1 MRIALLA
8 PLISTIAPPFLGGA
22 QALLAD
28 LAIGLAARGHDVTLY
43 AADGS
48 DVPGVRLAQL
58 GIDPAT
64 LRPARFMETSAG
76 VLSHDASLAAAG
88 EDDDLARATD
98 AFLRAYRVIA
108 AHASEHDLVHA
119 HAYDWPALAL
129 ASLQPLP
136 VAHTLHLPAVDA
148 RINRTLATIAPPDA
162 ATPTRIVTVSH
173 ACAATY
179 ASTCR
184 IDAVIHNG
192 IDTSRIPFNPT
203 PFIPTTPARDEQ
215 TGEQRPYLLYAGRI
229 APEKGVED
237 ALEIAARAGYRLVLA
252 GGIYDGDYYT
262 SRIAPQLDAT
272 RSHYLGLV
280 SRERLWEL
288 MAGAVAVLCPVHWDE
303 PFGLVACEAQATG
316 TPVIGYARGGL
327 VEVVADGETGWLVAE
342 GDVAAA
348 VAAVARVSEVDRVV
362 CRRRV
367 ERLFSLDAMLDAY
380 EAFFRG
386 MLAV

>member
-28 LAIGLAARGHDVTLY
+28 LAVGLAARDHDVTLY

-48 DVPGVRLAQL
+48 DVPGVRLVQL

-64 LRPARFMETSAG
+64 LRPARFMEASGDALADTS
-76 VLSHDASLAAAG
+76 SLAG
-88 EDDDLARATD
+88 DDADLARSTA
-98 AFLRAYRVIA
+98 AFLRAYQVIA

-119 HAYDWPALAL
+119 HAYDWPALVL

-136 VAHTLHLPAVDA
+136 VAHTLHLPAVDM
-148 RINRTLATIAPPDA
+148 RINRALATIAPPAA
-162 ATPTRIVTVSH
+162 ATPTRIVTVSR

-184 IDAVIHNG
+184 IDAVIYNG
-192 IDTSRIPFNPT
+192 IDAARIPFNPA
-203 PFIPTTPARDEQ
+203 TPARDAV
-215 TGEQRPYLLYAGRI
+215 TGKQRPYLLYAGRI

-237 ALEIAARAGYRLVLA
+237 ALEIAAGAGYPLMLA
-252 GGIYDGDYYT
+252 GGIYDEGYYT
-262 SRIAPQLDAT
+262 SRIAPRLDGIQA
-272 RSHYLGLV
+272 HYLGLV

-288 MAGAVAVLCPVHWDE
+288 MAGSVVVLCPAHWDE

-327 VEVVADGETGWLVAE
+327 VEVIADSETGWLVAE

-348 VAAVARVSEVDRVV
+348 IAAVGWVSEIDRVV

-367 ERLFSLDAMLDAY
+367 ERLFSLEAMVDTY
-380 EAFFRG
+380 EAFYRG